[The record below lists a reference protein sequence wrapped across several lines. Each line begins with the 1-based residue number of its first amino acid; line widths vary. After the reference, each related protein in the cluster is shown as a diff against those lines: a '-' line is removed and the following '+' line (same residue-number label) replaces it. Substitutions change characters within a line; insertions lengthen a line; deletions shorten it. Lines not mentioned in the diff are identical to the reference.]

1 MHANL
6 PVIANRWEK
15 KYGLGGVAE
24 LNAELNSLPE
34 YYLPKNQGG
43 RIGFDSGS
51 NGITLGSDKYNIT
64 LEPGA
69 SGSWTSHD
77 LGHGYNVDD
86 KNIAYG
92 VDTTANIGPVEIG
105 VDFKNFLDKFD
116 VTKDGTTVEK
126 DTEKDKQIAYSLGLN
141 LKDLYA
147 KIDSDEE
154 FENWYFTIRKTFSG
168 GGTPAH
174 QAGIYGL
181 AEGGRIGFNAGSML
195 VAPTTDGS
203 RPGYAYDDVEDMGF
217 GDGPDM
223 GSNSSS
229 NSDVGDDGGVP
240 DYESGPPTGGDS
252 GGVPDFESGSA
263 ENTWATMSPE
273 MAEKSKA
280 ETERVLGDHGDP
292 MGNPEEQAKYARYVK
307 HTVKKAPPKSSIGKT
322 IGKGLLTLASF
333 GLLGP
338 AAAKM
343 ASYYKTG
350 KTLHGFATKGTGK
363 IGMFDVDFNNKT
375 VGMLGRNVNLSNL
388 INTKTGSTIDK
399 DPSGLG
405 YGKDLVKKPV
415 IDHNDNNDNN
425 DNNGPIITDGQT
437 NIQTEGQ
444 KIALRRKQE
453 QEWASYL
460 AQLAQEKVNRANRAK
475 QAYLKNYRQSYMSA
489 KGGRVPGYN
498 TGGLSNLFKLKTA

>member
-1 MHANL
+1 MTFQEYFKGKSKFEINKTREEMIREYEEYLFRQKHGPQDRPN
-6 PVIANRWEK
+6 
-15 KYGLGGVAE
+15 VA
-24 LNAELNSLPE
+24 
-34 YYLPKNQGG
+34 QGG
-43 RIGFDSGS
+43 LI
-51 NGITLGSDKYNIT
+51 
-64 LEPGA
+64 
-69 SGSWTSHD
+69 
-77 LGHGYNVDD
+77 
-86 KNIAYG
+86 
-92 VDTTANIGPVEIG
+92 
-105 VDFKNFLDKFD
+105 
-116 VTKDGTTVEK
+116 
-126 DTEKDKQIAYSLGLN
+126 
-141 LKDLYA
+141 
-147 KIDSDEE
+147 
-154 FENWYFTIRKTFSG
+154 
-168 GGTPAH
+168 PAH

-460 AQLAQEKVNRANRAK
+460 AQLRQEELNRKK